1 MLTQGQIE
9 DGIEDVLER
18 LELLTDEYAVTCD
31 DSAEAE
37 VAYRVGMAKA
47 LLILKSRPD
56 DTTGKFLSD
65 KAAEARALKI
75 VEPEMHHYKIAA
87 AKVES
92 TKQALYTHRAR
103 LDALRTLAANVRG
116 QT

>member
-9 DGIEDVLER
+9 DGIEDVLNR
-18 LELLTDEYAVTCD
+18 LEALTDDYATICD
-31 DSAEAE
+31 EAADAE
-37 VAYRVGMAKA
+37 VDYRVGQAKA
-47 LLILKSRPD
+47 LLILKSAPD
-56 DTTGKFLSD
+56 PATNKFLSD
-65 KAAEARALKI
+65 KAAEARATKI
-75 VEPEMHHYKIAA
+75 IETEMRAHKIAA

-103 LDALRTLAANVRG
+103 LDALRTLAANVRS